1 MTLDD
6 LKEYILN
13 NFDPDDVL
21 DALDLSTEDLL
32 DAFEDRLIERAYK
45 FVETEEEVEDGSG

>member
-32 DAFEDRLIERAYK
+32 DAFEDRLLERAYK
-45 FVETEEEVEDGSG
+45 FIETEEEVEDGDR

>member
-45 FVETEEEVEDGSG
+45 FVEPEEEEEDGL